1 VPAATS
7 KAAPNG
13 NTTTSGYDPLGRPT
27 AKTTTGS
34 GGVAR
39 AAYAWTHNR
48 AGQILT
54 ESSTITGDPTNG
66 TRTYGYDP
74 LARLVTVTDATTT
87 TYGWQHVPNRT
98 SVATGANPA
107 VTTSYD
113 DANRPLTDS
122 AGGTYGSDPEGRLTA
137 RPGQTLTYDTLG
149 RLTTVKNAA
158 GTVTL
163 AAYTYDP
170 LDRLRTVTRAG
181 STIRFRYVG
190 LTTSGAQVVDH
201 GTSAVL
207 RHIGTDWTGGRLLD
221 WTGAGSD
228 LRHYGTNGHG
238 DVTWTADGPG
248 AVTATLRYSAFGET
262 TSATGSSLP
271 DFRYQGNWHDTT
283 TDLAWIVTRWYAPS
297 LGRFI
302 SEDTLL
308 GEPREPDSRHL
319 YAYAA
324 GDPVGRWDPD
334 GRIDIPVNVRQ
345 LAAGSWDLVS
355 PRIRADYRYLAI
367 LVVLGIPTPHVR
379 QYQVT
384 TRIASSI
391 RIDGFGTLLR
401 VGTDFDL
408 DTRQADRPEVFRVT
422 RALRFTFADGRRL
435 DFFPPSVGAGAQM
448 PALGFFNDVV
458 FKYDRRQG
466 RLRSIAVETATTVKP
481 FGLPQPH
488 LPYHTIY
495 RLVLRWP

>member
-1 VPAATS
+1 MAQGPSPPPCAT
-7 KAAPNG
+7 
-13 NTTTSGYDPLGRPT
+13 RP
-27 AKTTTGS
+27 
-34 GGVAR
+34 
-39 AAYAWTHNR
+39 
-48 AGQILT
+48 
-54 ESSTITGDPTNG
+54 
-66 TRTYGYDP
+66 
-74 LARLVTVTDATTT
+74 
-87 TYGWQHVPNRT
+87 
-98 SVATGANPA
+98 
-107 VTTSYD
+107 
-113 DANRPLTDS
+113 
-122 AGGTYGSDPEGRLTA
+122 
-137 RPGQTLTYDTLG
+137 
-149 RLTTVKNAA
+149 
-158 GTVTL
+158 
-163 AAYTYDP
+163 
-170 LDRLRTVTRAG
+170 
-181 STIRFRYVG
+181 
-190 LTTSGAQVVDH
+190 
-201 GTSAVL
+201 
-207 RHIGTDWTGGRLLD
+207 
-221 WTGAGSD
+221 
-228 LRHYGTNGHG
+228 
-238 DVTWTADGPG
+238 
-248 AVTATLRYSAFGET
+248 FGET
-262 TSATGSSLP
+262 QAVTGTALP